1 MSVATRQS
9 LHTLVDMVDEMG
21 IETLYNVMIK
31 FIPEAEPLPDEI
43 EAHKIAMEEYKR
55 GETVAHDDINW
66 D

>member
-9 LHTLVDMVDEMG
+9 LHTLVDMVDEVG

-31 FIPEAEPLPDEI
+31 FIPEVEPLLDEI
-43 EAHKIAMEEYKR
+43 ESHVAAQEEVAR
-55 GETVAHDDINW
+55 GDVVSHDDISW